1 MMPNILFLIIDS
13 LRSDKFPLETQHSNC
28 PNILSLKKNGTLFSN
43 TISSANATILSWSSI
58 FTSQFPFKT
67 GIRSARFNKLNQ
79 DITTSFDIL
88 KNNGYNIYGYLPKL
102 SETIGLFPKFQNED
116 YLYDFYGGLSNGLAE
131 KTIEKINSSLK
142 SPWFFLLHSMDLH
155 QPINVSKEFDTDEF
169 GNNSY
174 EKKISE
180 IDHYI
185 GTILKKIDLT
195 KTILILT
202 SDHGDYIKS
211 TEISEQNLDFN
222 QNSTRDQFVHKISKH
237 TPNFLKPVKDQAF
250 LAIEKRNQERKLKQ
264 LQNLNLQD
272 YEKRALIAG
281 KADKDHF
288 LFDELI
294 KVPFLLAGP
303 NIPED
308 LLITQQIRSV
318 DIFPTIFNSLNIKF
332 SSDIDGINLSPLLDG
347 MEFPESPAYI
357 ESNPLVLTNSN
368 DVIGIRTSKFKYFR
382 DKDDATKRVHLFDLT
397 VDPYEENNISSDEK
411 LVQKCENILISIVK
425 DFSSNNSENAPE
437 SDEIEQELRKLGY
450 V

>member
-1 MMPNILFLIIDS
+1 
-13 LRSDKFPLETQHSNC
+13 
-28 PNILSLKKNGTLFSN
+28 
-43 TISSANATILSWSSI
+43 
-58 FTSQFPFKT
+58 
-67 GIRSARFNKLNQ
+67 
-79 DITTSFDIL
+79 
-88 KNNGYNIYGYLPKL
+88 
-102 SETIGLFPKFQNED
+102 
-116 YLYDFYGGLSNGLAE
+116 
-131 KTIEKINSSLK
+131 
-142 SPWFFLLHSMDLH
+142 MDLH